1 MNYCGNGATVQDVN
15 FIAVYR
21 VEADKQLSKMI
32 KLKGLYPSVNLN
44 RSCPELT
51 ALWFGNQ

>member
-51 ALWFGNQ
+51 ALWFGN